1 MGRLPISWAELV
13 KAVDA
18 WVEERIDLTG
28 IRELIRHKVVPV
40 HRHSIWY
47 YFGGMTL
54 FLFVIQV
61 VTGILLVLYYR
72 PSAEQA
78 FESVQFIMTEVQ
90 FGWLIRSIH
99 SWSANLMIATLM
111 IHLFSVYFTR
121 AYRKPRELTWISGML
136 LFGIALTFGFSG
148 YLLPWN
154 TLAYFATK
162 VGTDVAGQ
170 VPLAGHL
177 ITRVLRGGEDVTGA
191 TLSRFYGIH
200 VAVLPLFMTGILGLH
215 LFLVQ
220 KQGMSVPPEIEQTG
234 NPIPTMRFVPD
245 FLLRDL
251 VGWLSALALLGALAA
266 YFPWELGVKA
276 DPFASAPAGIR
287 PEWYF
292 MYMFQTLKY
301 LPSKIGPLDG
311 EMVGVLGFGLG
322 GLFLF
327 LVPFLDRKTTRGEKS
342 PLFFWIG
349 VGIVTYV
356 VVLSAL
362 GYMGPGGK

>member
-1 MGRLPISWAELV
+1 MRPASSALAGMFRKLN
-13 KAVDA
+13 A
-18 WVEERIDLTG
+18 WLDERIDLTG
-28 IRELIRHKVVPV
+28 MRELIRHKVVPV
-40 HRHSIWY
+40 HQHTIWY

-54 FLFVIQV
+54 FLFGIQV
-61 VTGILLVLYYR
+61 CTGILLLLYYR
-72 PSAEQA
+72 PSAEEA

-111 IHLFSVYFTR
+111 IHLFSVYFLR
-121 AYRKPRELTWISGML
+121 AYRKPRELTWVSGML
-136 LFGIALTFGFSG
+136 LFGLSLTFGFSG

-154 TLAYFATK
+154 ELAYFATK

-170 VPLAGHL
+170 VPLVGHFM
-177 ITRVLRGGEDVTGA
+177 TRLLRGGDDVTGA

-200 VAVLPLFMTGILGLH
+200 VGILPLFTTGILGLH

-220 KQGMSVPPEIEQTG
+220 KQGMSVPPEIEQG
-234 NPIPTMRFVPD
+234 GRPVPTMPFVPN
-245 FLLRDL
+245 FLFRDL
-251 VGWLSALALLGALAA
+251 VGWLSALAVLGALAA

-276 DPFASAPAGIR
+276 DPFAPAPAGIR

-301 LPSKIGPLDG
+301 LPAKIGPIDG

-327 LVPFLDRKTTRGEKS
+327 LVPFLDRKTARGEES

-349 VGIVTYV
+349 VGVVTYIM
-356 VVLSAL
+356 VLSLL
-362 GYMGPGGK
+362 GYMTPGGK